1 MAVSIAEPFL
11 CSGDES
17 VRSMQVLVP
26 ARGRTSEENRMNEST
41 GNNRG
46 GALQL
51 VLCLAIVVTGSL
63 ALLSFGVYSP
73 HFVLAFDSS
82 VATVSIAASLVLV
95 ATGLASPVV
104 GRLLDLYTVRQ
115 VCMAG
120 AAFFLAGLVGVSFA
134 LSTIQLLLCYSLAGI
149 GVAILSPL
157 VAVKHM
163 TDWFPH
169 RLGLAT
175 SLVVLPLGAV
185 LFPPLTQWLIEG
197 FGWRRSFQIYAAGAA
212 VVVLLLLLLRSA
224 PERATEAAGAE
235 ADDENR
241 QQRAAAT
248 KLDALQVY
256 KPLLASPLFWY
267 GMLAFCVYL
276 AAPISLITHM
286 VGLAVSKKMSA
297 GDGVLFLTIMGL
309 ASIAGAPV
317 AGLISDRF
325 GARANYML
333 LAAVHGLV
341 LLLLLGTSGYMQL
354 LAASIVLGFFMSGA
368 YVFFVGFVT
377 PIIGS
382 TNFGTGF
389 GLATLITAIV
399 AALPPV
405 VAGAVFDFSGSYD
418 LYFGALA
425 ALSLLAGILA
435 KLLGEP
441 GPVEYPVRSS

>member
-1 MAVSIAEPFL
+1 M
-11 CSGDES
+11 
-17 VRSMQVLVP
+17 
-26 ARGRTSEENRMNEST
+26 
-41 GNNRG
+41 
-46 GALQL
+46 
-51 VLCLAIVVTGSL
+51 VTGSL

-95 ATGLASPVV
+95 ATGLASPIV
-104 GRLLDLYTVRQ
+104 GRLLDLYNGKASLHGRRRVLSGGPGRRFLRSVHDATV
-115 VCMAG
+115 ALL
-120 AAFFLAGLVGVSFA
+120 LAGRHRRCHSQPAGGRQAHDRLVPTSA
-134 LSTIQLLLCYSLAGI
+134 
-149 GVAILSPL
+149 
-157 VAVKHM
+157 
-163 TDWFPH
+163 
-169 RLGLAT
+169 GLAT

-197 FGWRRSFQIYAAGAA
+197 FGWRRSFQLYAAGAA

-224 PERATEAAGAE
+224 PERATEAADAE

-286 VGLAVSKKMSA
+286 VGLAVSKQMSA

-377 PIIGS
+377 TIIGS

-425 ALSLLAGILA
+425 ALSLVAGILA